1 MNLESL
7 QKGDVIYITNSN
19 GELHTADFLEFTQ
32 EGLYIN
38 FKGFGHLEVK
48 WADLL
53 KIEFIT
59 KPVKVG
65 EEHSPKYKITLWQA

>member
-7 QKGDVIYITNSN
+7 QKGDVIYITNSR
-19 GELHTADFLEFTQ
+19 GEQHTADFLEFTQ
-32 EGLYIN
+32 EGVYIN

-53 KIEFIT
+53 SIKHVT
-59 KPVKVG
+59 KAQQIDNSYGPRYKV
-65 EEHSPKYKITLWQA
+65 TLWQA

>member
-7 QKGDVIYITNSN
+7 QKGDVIYITNANS
-19 GELHTADFLEFTQ
+19 ETHTTDFLEFTE
-32 EGLYIN
+32 EGIYIN

-53 KIEFIT
+53 KIEYIT
-59 KPVKVG
+59 KPLQRG
-65 EEHSPKYKITLWQA
+65 DAHSPKYKVILWQA

>member
-19 GELHTADFLEFTQ
+19 GENHTADFLEFTQ
-32 EGLYIN
+32 EGIYIN

-48 WADLL
+48 WNDLL
-53 KIEFIT
+53 KIEHVT
-59 KPVKVG
+59 KPIQVG
-65 EEHSPKYKITLWQA
+65 DEFSPKYKVVLWQV